1 MLRDRESYSPPGT
14 GGVAV
19 PSTIWP
25 KASFERHG
33 RGGQSRMTTPSALS
47 KVASRYFLDAQ
58 PPLLSEEG
66 TKVRLPS
73 RRARKPQAQHAFAPA
88 LFLEITGARAKEVA
102 ERDEAQ

>member
-19 PSTIWP
+19 PSTILP

-47 KVASRYFLDAQ
+47 KVASQRFLDAQ
-58 PPLLSEEG
+58 PPLLFQEG
-66 TKVRLPS
+66 NTFPIPEHRDHNFKLRHYPS
-73 RRARKPQAQHAFAPA
+73 TFTMTASPSPIPPHSVARP
-88 LFLEITGARAKEVA
+88 
-102 ERDEAQ
+102 